1 MKALIAL
8 FAAALCTTAV
18 ADDQYSKKDKAKDEH
33 SMHSV
38 EAKFDAL
45 DRNGDKQLS
54 ATEVRSESKLSS
66 QFASLDLNTD
76 GFVSK
81 EEFVSKMDDKTW
93 EKTR

>member
-1 MKALIAL
+1 MKALIA
-8 FAAALCTTAV
+8 FSAAALCMTSV
-18 ADDQYSKKDKAKDEH
+18 ADDQSKKDKAKDEH

-38 EAKFDAL
+38 EEKFDAL
-45 DRNGDKQLS
+45 DRNDDKQLS
-54 ATEVRSESKLSS
+54 ATEVRAESKLSS

-81 EEFVSKMDDKTW
+81 EEFVSKMDNKSW